1 MFLLVPAYMGSPG
14 SKAVK
19 RLCVCLCVPFNLCVC
34 VPVGHDA
41 QNGMC
46 IQIWLT
52 AVPSITSDA
61 WVSAENMLQM
71 SSLCL
76 SSCEC

>member
-1 MFLLVPAYMGSPG
+1 MFLLVPAYLSSAG
-14 SKAVK
+14 SKAIK
-19 RLCVCLCVPFNLCVC
+19 RLCVPFNFYF
-34 VPVGHDA
+34 PVGHDA

-46 IQIWLT
+46 MQIWLT

-61 WVSAENMLQM
+61 WVSAENMLQL